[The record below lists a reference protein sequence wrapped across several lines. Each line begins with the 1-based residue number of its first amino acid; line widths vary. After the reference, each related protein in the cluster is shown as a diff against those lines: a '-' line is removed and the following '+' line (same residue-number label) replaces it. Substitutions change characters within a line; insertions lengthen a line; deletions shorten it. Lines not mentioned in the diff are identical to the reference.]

1 MDHNGNGDFAPYP
14 YWWETSP
21 RPRLEAQP
29 LPTDIDVA
37 VVGSGYTG
45 LCAAL
50 EVARAGRSTLVL
62 DAQDAGWGCSSRN
75 GGQISTSIKP
85 GYDELARRHG
95 SEAAFAI
102 LKEGQNALAWIGDF
116 IAAESIDCAFQVTGR
131 FHAAHTPRYFEELAA
146 SAGNQPKG
154 LEVPVHVVPR
164 AEQHRELGTD
174 YYHGGVVYEAHAS
187 LDPGRYHQG
196 LLQRVLD
203 AGAQVVP
210 DCAVTGLQRHGTGFR
225 LATKAG
231 EVVAREVIVA
241 TNGYTGPLTPWLRR
255 RVIPIGSYIIAT
267 DPLPPE
273 QMNRLMPTERVV
285 SDSRKV
291 VYYYRASPDR
301 TRILFGGRVTNSEAD
316 LRKSGKLLHRELVRL
331 FPELAKVGI
340 SHSWNGFVAYTFDT
354 LAHIGRHE
362 GVHYA
367 MGYCGSGVS
376 MASYLGTR
384 IGQQVLGRPEGK
396 TALDAVRF
404 PTRPLYRGTPW
415 FLGPTVAFYRLR
427 DNLGW

>member
-1 MDHNGNGDFAPYP
+1 M
-14 YWWETSP
+14 
-21 RPRLEAQP
+21 
-29 LPTDIDVA
+29 
-37 VVGSGYTG
+37 
-45 LCAAL
+45 
-50 EVARAGRSTLVL
+50 
-62 DAQDAGWGCSSRN
+62 
-75 GGQISTSIKP
+75 
-85 GYDELARRHG
+85 
-95 SEAAFAI
+95 
-102 LKEGQNALAWIGDF
+102 
-116 IAAESIDCAFQVTGR
+116 
-131 FHAAHTPRYFEELAA
+131 
-146 SAGNQPKG
+146 
-154 LEVPVHVVPR
+154 PVHVVPR

-203 AGAQVVP
+203 AGARVVP

-231 EVVAREVIVA
+231 EVLAREVIVA

-301 TRILFGGRVTNSEAD
+301 TRILFGGRVTNGEAD

-331 FPELAKVGI
+331 FPELAGVGI

-354 LAHIGRHE
+354 LAHIGCHE

-384 IGQQVLGRPEGK
+384 IGQQVLGRPEGR

-404 PTRPLYRGTPW
+404 PTRPLYTGTPW